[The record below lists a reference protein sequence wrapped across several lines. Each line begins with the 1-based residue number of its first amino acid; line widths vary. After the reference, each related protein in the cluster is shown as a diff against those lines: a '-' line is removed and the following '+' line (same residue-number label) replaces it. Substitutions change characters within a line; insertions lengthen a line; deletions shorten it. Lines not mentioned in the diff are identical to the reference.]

1 VFEIVESEGI
11 EDYEDVLK
19 FIIKVKSYGCK
30 IAIDDFGTGYS
41 NFTHLLKLQTDYIK
55 IDGSIIKDLD
65 TNLGSRALI
74 KTIVNFAKEMGIKT
88 IAEFVEDEKIFTI
101 VKELGVD
108 YTQGY
113 FFSQAVVAPDFS
125 R

>member
-1 VFEIVESEGI
+1 
-11 EDYEDVLK
+11 
-19 FIIKVKSYGCK
+19 VKSYGCK

-55 IDGSIIKDLD
+55 IDGSIIKNID
-65 TNLGSRALI
+65 TNLGSRALV

-88 IAEFVEDEKIFTI
+88 IAEYVEDEKIFTI